1 MDDVSLGRLLI
12 ALGASLVALVLF
24 SVVLYGVP
32 LAAAL
37 VTVACSAAT
46 IGALVAHL
54 WARERREAR
63 S

>member
-1 MDDVSLGRLLI
+1 MGRLLI

-24 SVVLYGVP
+24 SVLLYRIP

-37 VTVACSAAT
+37 VTVASSAVT
-46 IGALVAHL
+46 IAVLVGHL

-63 S
+63 G